1 MAEELV
7 MPRLS
12 DTMERGTIARWV
24 KQEGDAFTN
33 GDVLA
38 EIETDKALMELNAYD
53 DGVLLKILVP
63 DGGEAELG
71 APIAITGE
79 AGEEVP
85 AELVAA
91 APPAAPAPV
100 EVAEATDET
109 TAAPDAPTAAAAS
122 AAPAPAAEVRASPI
136 ARKLAAEHGIDLRVL
151 AGKGSGP
158 DGRIVKVDVERLI
171 GKVEAEGVGAP
182 SGATPGPMPAPAKP
196 VPAALAGETRIERP
210 SSMLKAIA
218 QRMGEAKGPVPH
230 FYVEAQVDME
240 KALALRSELNE
251 ALAGE
256 AKVSV
261 TDMIVRAAALALLEN
276 PDVHRSWVA
285 EGLAYHPHANVGIA
299 VALDEGLIVP
309 VIRQAETKSLVE
321 IAWESQDLAE
331 RARAG
336 RLLQDEIEGGTFTVS
351 NLGMFGV
358 TRFMAIINPPE
369 PAILAVGATVETPV
383 VRDGEVVVRPI
394 MTVTLSCDHR
404 ATSGAGGAALLQSF
418 CRRLEQP
425 VLLLA

>member
-1 MAEELV
+1 MADELV

-24 KQEGDAFTN
+24 VKEGDAFQN

-38 EIETDKALMELNAYD
+38 EIETDKALMELSAYD

-63 DGGEAELG
+63 DGAEAELG
-71 APIAITGE
+71 APIAVTGE

-85 AELVAA
+85 AEMLAA
-91 APPAAPAPV
+91 APAAAPTEAATSAGEAP
-100 EVAEATDET
+100 
-109 TAAPDAPTAAAAS
+109 AAAAV
-122 AAPAPAAEVRASPI
+122 APAANAPAASELRASPI
-136 ARKLAAEHGIDLRVL
+136 ARKLASENGIDLRVL

-158 DGRIVKVDVERLI
+158 EGRIVKIDVEKLI
-171 GKVEAEGVGAP
+171 GKIGAGGIAP
-182 SGATPGPMPAPAKP
+182 APPAPKGPTPAPAKP
-196 VPAALAGETRIERP
+196 VPAALADETRIEKP

-218 QRMGEAKGPVPH
+218 QRMGESNGPIPH
-230 FYVEAQVDME
+230 FYVEAQIDME
-240 KALALRSELNE
+240 KALELRKDLNAALE
-251 ALAGE
+251 GE
-256 AKVSV
+256 IKISV
-261 TDMIVRAAALALLEN
+261 TDMIIRASALALLEH
-276 PDVHRSWVA
+276 PEVHRSWVA
-285 EGLAYHPHANVGIA
+285 EGLAYHAHANVGIA

-309 VIRQAETKSLVE
+309 VIRHADDKSLVN
-321 IAWESQDLAE
+321 IAKASQDLAE

-369 PAILAVGATVETPV
+369 PAILAVGATVDTPV

-418 CRRLEQP
+418 KKRLEQP

>member
-1 MAEELV
+1 MADELV

-24 KQEGDAFTN
+24 KQEGEAFKN

-71 APIAITGE
+71 APIAITGQ
-79 AGEEVP
+79 AGEEAP
-85 AELVAA
+85 ADLPA
-91 APPAAPAPV
+91 AAPAPV
-100 EVAEATDET
+100 EA
-109 TAAPDAPTAAAAS
+109 TAAT
-122 AAPAPAAEVRASPI
+122 EVRASPI

-171 GKVEAEGVGAP
+171 GKVGGEVAA
-182 SGATPGPMPAPAKP
+182 APAPKGPTPAPPKP
-196 VPAALAGETRIERP
+196 VPVALADEVRIEKP
-210 SSMLKAIA
+210 SSMLKAVA
-218 QRMGEAKGPVPH
+218 QRMGESNGPVPH
-230 FYVEAQVDME
+230 FYVEAQIDMG
-240 KALALRSELNE
+240 KALELRTDLNAALEG
-251 ALAGE
+251 A

-261 TDMIVRAAALALLEN
+261 TDMIVRASALALLEN

-309 VIRQAETKSLVE
+309 VVRHADQKSLVE
-321 IAWESQDLAE
+321 IAAESQDLAE

-418 CRRLEQP
+418 KKRLEQP

>member
-1 MAEELV
+1 MADELV

-24 KQEGDAFTN
+24 KQEGEAFQN

-71 APIAITGE
+71 APIAITGQ
-79 AGEEVP
+79 AGEEAP
-85 AELVAA
+85 ADLPAA
-91 APPAAPAPV
+91 APTS
-100 EVAEATDET
+100 E
-109 TAAPDAPTAAAAS
+109 
-122 AAPAPAAEVRASPI
+122 PAPATAEVRASPI

-171 GKVEAEGVGAP
+171 GKVGGEVAA
-182 SGATPGPMPAPAKP
+182 APAPKGPTPAPPKP
-196 VPAALAGETRIERP
+196 VPVALADEVRIEKP
-210 SSMLKAIA
+210 SSMLKAVA
-218 QRMGEAKGPVPH
+218 QRMGESNGPVPH
-230 FYVEAQVDME
+230 FYVEAQIDMG
-240 KALALRSELNE
+240 KALELRTDLNAALEG
-251 ALAGE
+251 A

-261 TDMIVRAAALALLEN
+261 TDMIVRASALALLEN

-309 VIRQAETKSLVE
+309 VVRHADQKSLVE
-321 IAWESQDLAE
+321 IAAESQDLAE

-418 CRRLEQP
+418 KKRLEQP

>member
-1 MAEELV
+1 MADELV

-24 KQEGDAFTN
+24 KQEGDAFKN

-85 AELVAA
+85 ADMVA
-91 APPAAPAPV
+91 APPAPAAPAEAEEGAPAPV
-100 EVAEATDET
+100 
-109 TAAPDAPTAAAAS
+109 
-122 AAPAPAAEVRASPI
+122 AAPARAAAETTELRASPI

-158 DGRIVKVDVERLI
+158 DGRIVKVDVERLV
-171 GKVEAEGVGAP
+171 GKVEAEGVAAP
-182 SGATPGPMPAPAKP
+182 PLQAQRGPTPAPPKH
-196 VPAALAGETRIERP
+196 VPAALADEVRIEQP
-210 SSMLKAIA
+210 SSMLRAVA
-218 QRMGEAKGPVPH
+218 QRMGESNGPIPH
-230 FYVEAQVDME
+230 FYVEAQIDME
-240 KALALRSELNE
+240 RALGLRRELND
-251 ALAGE
+251 ALEGE

-261 TDMIVRAAALALLEN
+261 TDMIVRASALALLEH

-309 VIRQAETKSLVE
+309 VVRHADQKSLVE
-321 IAWESQDLAE
+321 IATESQDLAE

-336 RLLQDEIEGGTFTVS
+336 RLKQDEIEGGTFTVS

-418 CRRLEQP
+418 KRRLEQP

>member
-1 MAEELV
+1 MADELV

-12 DTMERGTIARWV
+12 DTMERGTIARWI
-24 KQEGDAFTN
+24 KQEGDAFKN

-38 EIETDKALMELNAYD
+38 EIETDKALMELSAYD
-53 DGVLLKILVP
+53 DGVILKILVP

-85 AELVAA
+85 AELSSAPAVKVVEPTPESPSESSEAAPATTPAVAA
-91 APPAAPAPV
+91 A
-100 EVAEATDET
+100 TSST
-109 TAAPDAPTAAAAS
+109 
-122 AAPAPAAEVRASPI
+122 EVRASPI
-136 ARKLAAEHGIDLRVL
+136 ARKLASENGIDLRVL

-158 DGRIVKVDVERLI
+158 EGRIVKVDVERLV
-171 GKVEAEGVGAP
+171 GKVAP
-182 SGATPGPMPAPAKP
+182 AGGPAPVPATGPTPAPAKS
-196 VPAALAGETRIERP
+196 VPTALAGEVRIEKP

-218 QRMGEAKGPVPH
+218 QRMGESNGPIPH
-230 FYVEAQVDME
+230 FYVESKIDME
-240 KALALRSELNE
+240 KALELRKDLNE

-261 TDMIVRAAALALLEN
+261 TDMIIRACALALKEN

-285 EGLAYHPHANVGIA
+285 EGLAYHSHANVGIA

-309 VIRQAETKSLVE
+309 VVKHADELSLVE
-321 IAWESQDLAE
+321 IARASQDLAE
-331 RARAG
+331 RARSG
-336 RLLQDEIEGGTFTVS
+336 RLLQAEIEGGTFTVS

-369 PAILAVGATVETPV
+369 PAILAVGATVDTPV

-404 ATSGAGGAALLQSF
+404 ATSGAGGAQLLQSLKR
-418 CRRLEQP
+418 CLEQP
-425 VLLLA
+425 VLLMA

>member
-1 MAEELV
+1 MADELV

-24 KQEGDAFTN
+24 VKEGDAFKN

-38 EIETDKALMELNAYD
+38 EIETDKALMELSAYD

-63 DGGEAELG
+63 DGAEAELG
-71 APIAITGE
+71 APIAVTGE

-85 AELVAA
+85 AEMLAA
-91 APPAAPAPV
+91 AS
-100 EVAEATDET
+100 VA
-109 TAAPDAPTAAAAS
+109 APTAAAA
-122 AAPAPAAEVRASPI
+122 PEGDAPAAAAAVPATNAPAASELRASPI
-136 ARKLAAEHGIDLRVL
+136 ARKLASENGIDLRVL

-158 DGRIVKVDVERLI
+158 EGRIVKIDVEKLI
-171 GKVEAEGVGAP
+171 GKVGAEGIAP
-182 SGATPGPMPAPAKP
+182 QTAAPKGPTPAPAKP
-196 VPAALAGETRIERP
+196 VPAALADETRIEKP

-218 QRMGEAKGPVPH
+218 QRMGESNGPIPH
-230 FYVEAQVDME
+230 FYVESQIDME
-240 KALALRSELNE
+240 KALELRKDLNTALE
-251 ALAGE
+251 GE
-256 AKVSV
+256 VKISV
-261 TDMIVRAAALALLEN
+261 TDMIIRASALALLEHSE
-276 PDVHRSWVA
+276 VHRSWVA
-285 EGLAYHPHANVGIA
+285 EGLAYHSHANVGIA

-309 VIRQAETKSLVE
+309 VIRHADEKSLVD
-321 IAWESQDLAE
+321 IAKASQDLAE

-369 PAILAVGATVETPV
+369 PAILAVGATVDTPV

-418 CRRLEQP
+418 KKRLEQP

>member
-1 MAEELV
+1 MADELV

-24 KQEGDAFTN
+24 VKEGDAFKN

-38 EIETDKALMELNAYD
+38 EIETDKALMELSAYD

-63 DGGEAELG
+63 DGAEAELG
-71 APIAITGE
+71 APIAVTGE

-85 AELVAA
+85 AEMLAA
-91 APPAAPAPV
+91 APAAAPTEAATPAGDAPAAAAAPA
-100 EVAEATDET
+100 
-109 TAAPDAPTAAAAS
+109 AS
-122 AAPAPAAEVRASPI
+122 APAASELRASPI
-136 ARKLAAEHGIDLRVL
+136 ARKLASENGIDLRVL

-158 DGRIVKVDVERLI
+158 EGRIVKIDVEKLI
-171 GKVEAEGVGAP
+171 GKVGAEGIAP
-182 SGATPGPMPAPAKP
+182 HTAAPKGPTPAPAKP
-196 VPAALAGETRIERP
+196 VPAALADETRIEKP

-218 QRMGEAKGPVPH
+218 QRMGESNGPIPH
-230 FYVEAQVDME
+230 FYVESQIDME
-240 KALALRSELNE
+240 KALELRKDLNTALE
-251 ALAGE
+251 GE
-256 AKVSV
+256 VKISV
-261 TDMIVRAAALALLEN
+261 TDMIIRASALALLEH
-276 PDVHRSWVA
+276 PEVHRSWVA
-285 EGLAYHPHANVGIA
+285 EGLAYHSHANVGIA
-299 VALDEGLIVP
+299 VALEEGLIVP
-309 VIRQAETKSLVE
+309 VIRHADEKSLVD
-321 IAWESQDLAE
+321 IAKASQDLAE

-369 PAILAVGATVETPV
+369 PAILAVGATVDTPV

-418 CRRLEQP
+418 KKRLEQP

>member
-1 MAEELV
+1 MADELV

-24 KQEGDAFTN
+24 VKEGEPFKN

-38 EIETDKALMELNAYD
+38 EIETDKALMELSAYD
-53 DGVLLKILVP
+53 DGVILKILVP
-63 DGGEAELG
+63 DGAEAELG

-85 AELVAA
+85 AEML
-91 APPAAPAPV
+91 
-100 EVAEATDET
+100 
-109 TAAPDAPTAAAAS
+109 S
-122 AAPAPAAEVRASPI
+122 AAPAAAPAAEAAPAGDAPTSAAAPKTSAPAASELRASPI
-136 ARKLAAEHGIDLRVL
+136 ARKLASENGIDLRVL

-158 DGRIVKVDVERLI
+158 DGRIVKIDVERLI
-171 GKVEAEGVGAP
+171 GKVGAEGIAP
-182 SGATPGPMPAPAKP
+182 QTAAPKGPTPAPAKP
-196 VPAALAGETRIERP
+196 VPAALADETRIEKP

-218 QRMGEAKGPVPH
+218 QRMGESNGPIPH
-230 FYVEAQVDME
+230 FYVESQIDME
-240 KALALRSELNE
+240 KALELRKDLNAALD
-251 ALAGE
+251 GE
-256 AKVSV
+256 AKISV
-261 TDMIVRAAALALLEN
+261 TDMIIRASALALLEH
-276 PDVHRSWVA
+276 PEVHRSWVA
-285 EGLAYHPHANVGIA
+285 EGLAYHSHANVGIA

-309 VIRQAETKSLVE
+309 VIRHADEKSLVE
-321 IAWESQDLAE
+321 ISKASQDLAE
-331 RARAG
+331 RARSG

-369 PAILAVGATVETPV
+369 PAILAVGATVDTPV

-418 CRRLEQP
+418 KRRLEQP

>member
-1 MAEELV
+1 MADELV

-12 DTMERGTIARWV
+12 DTMERGTIARWI
-24 KQEGDAFTN
+24 KQEGDAFKN

-38 EIETDKALMELNAYD
+38 EIETDKALMELSAYD
-53 DGVLLKILVP
+53 DGVILKILVP

-85 AELVAA
+85 AELLTAPAATVVEPTPESPSESSEAAPATMPAVAA
-91 APPAAPAPV
+91 APSS
-100 EVAEATDET
+100 T
-109 TAAPDAPTAAAAS
+109 
-122 AAPAPAAEVRASPI
+122 EVRASPI
-136 ARKLAAEHGIDLRVL
+136 ARKLASENGIDLRVL

-158 DGRIVKVDVERLI
+158 EGRIVKVDVERLV
-171 GKVEAEGVGAP
+171 GKVAPAGGAAP
-182 SGATPGPMPAPAKP
+182 APASGPTPAPAKP
-196 VPAALAGETRIERP
+196 VPPALAGEVRIEKP

-218 QRMGEAKGPVPH
+218 QRMGESNGPIPH
-230 FYVEAQVDME
+230 FYVESKIDME
-240 KALALRSELNE
+240 KALELRKDLND

-256 AKVSV
+256 VKVSV
-261 TDMIVRAAALALLEN
+261 TDMIIRACALALKEN

-285 EGLAYHPHANVGIA
+285 EGLAYHLHANVGIA

-309 VIRQAETKSLVE
+309 VVKHADELSLVE
-321 IAWESQDLAE
+321 IARASQDLAE
-331 RARAG
+331 RARSG
-336 RLLQDEIEGGTFTVS
+336 RLLQAEIEGGTFTVS

-369 PAILAVGATVETPV
+369 PAILAVGATVDTPV

-404 ATSGAGGAALLQSF
+404 ATSGAGGALLLQSLKR
-418 CRRLEQP
+418 CLEQP
-425 VLLLA
+425 VLLMA

>member
-1 MAEELV
+1 MADELV

-12 DTMERGTIARWV
+12 DTMERGTIARWI
-24 KQEGDAFTN
+24 KQEGDSFQN

-38 EIETDKALMELNAYD
+38 EIETDKALMELSAYD
-53 DGVLLKILVP
+53 DGVILKILVQ

-71 APIAITGE
+71 APIAITGV

-85 AELVAA
+85 ADLVAT
-91 APPAAPAPV
+91 PAATPVDTTPESPSEASDVAPAATPAPV
-100 EVAEATDET
+100 ATT
-109 TAAPDAPTAAAAS
+109 GST
-122 AAPAPAAEVRASPI
+122 EVRASPI
-136 ARKLAAEHGIDLRVL
+136 ARKLASEHGIDLRVL

-158 DGRIVKVDVERLI
+158 DGRIVKIDVERLV
-171 GKVEAEGVGAP
+171 GKVAPAGGAAP
-182 SGATPGPMPAPAKP
+182 VVAKGPTPAPAKS
-196 VPAALAGETRIERP
+196 VPTALAGEVRIEKP

-218 QRMGEAKGPVPH
+218 QRMGESNGPIPH
-230 FYVEAQVDME
+230 FYVESKIDME
-240 KALALRSELNE
+240 KALELRKDLNGALV
-251 ALAGE
+251 GE

-261 TDMIVRAAALALLEN
+261 TDMIIRACALALMDN

-285 EGLAYHPHANVGIA
+285 EGLAYHSHANVGIA

-309 VIRQAETKSLVE
+309 VVKHADELSLVE
-321 IAWESQDLAE
+321 IAKSSQDLAE

-336 RLLQDEIEGGTFTVS
+336 RLLQAEIEGGTFTVS

-369 PAILAVGATVETPV
+369 PAILAVGATVDTPV

-404 ATSGAGGAALLQSF
+404 ATSGAGGAQLLQSLK
-418 CRRLEQP
+418 RYLEQP
-425 VLLLA
+425 VLLMA

>member
-1 MAEELV
+1 MADELV

-24 KQEGDAFTN
+24 VKEGDAFKN

-38 EIETDKALMELNAYD
+38 EIETDKALMELSAYD

-63 DGGEAELG
+63 DGAEAELG
-71 APIAITGE
+71 APIAVTGE

-85 AELVAA
+85 AEMLAA
-91 APPAAPAPV
+91 APAAAPTEPATPAGGAP
-100 EVAEATDET
+100 
-109 TAAPDAPTAAAAS
+109 AAAS
-122 AAPAPAAEVRASPI
+122 AAPAANAPAASELRASPI
-136 ARKLAAEHGIDLRVL
+136 ARKLASENGIDLRVL

-158 DGRIVKVDVERLI
+158 EGRIVKIDVEKLI
-171 GKVEAEGVGAP
+171 GKVGAEGIAP
-182 SGATPGPMPAPAKP
+182 QTAAPKGPTPAPAKP
-196 VPAALAGETRIERP
+196 VPAALADETRIEKP

-218 QRMGEAKGPVPH
+218 QRMGESNGPIPH
-230 FYVEAQVDME
+230 FYVESQIDME
-240 KALALRSELNE
+240 KALELRKDLNGALE
-251 ALAGE
+251 GE

-261 TDMIVRAAALALLEN
+261 TDMIIRASALALLEH
-276 PDVHRSWVA
+276 PEVHRSWVA
-285 EGLAYHPHANVGIA
+285 EGLAYHSHANVGIA

-309 VIRQAETKSLVE
+309 VIRHADEKSLVE
-321 IAWESQDLAE
+321 ISKASQDLAE

-369 PAILAVGATVETPV
+369 PAILAVGATVDTPV

-418 CRRLEQP
+418 KKRLEQP

>member
-1 MAEELV
+1 MADELV

-24 KQEGDAFTN
+24 VKEGDAFQN

-38 EIETDKALMELNAYD
+38 EIETDKALMELSAYD

-63 DGGEAELG
+63 DGAEAELG

-85 AELVAA
+85 ADMLVAA
-91 APPAAPAPV
+91 PIAAPV
-100 EVAEATDET
+100 EAAAPTGAAPT
-109 TAAPDAPTAAAAS
+109 TASGAS
-122 AAPAPAAEVRASPI
+122 EVRASPI
-136 ARKLAAEHGIDLRVL
+136 ARKLASENGIDLRVL

-158 DGRIVKVDVERLI
+158 EGRIVKIDVEKLI
-171 GKVEAEGVGAP
+171 GKVGAEGIAP
-182 SGATPGPMPAPAKP
+182 APAVPTGPTAAPAKP
-196 VPAALAGETRIERP
+196 VPAALADETRIERP

-218 QRMGEAKGPVPH
+218 QRMGESNGPIPH
-230 FYVEAQVDME
+230 FYVESQIDME
-240 KALALRSELNE
+240 KALQLRKDLNVALE
-251 ALAGE
+251 GE
-256 AKVSV
+256 VKVSV
-261 TDMIVRAAALALLEN
+261 TDMIIRASALALLEH
-276 PDVHRSWVA
+276 PEVHRSWVA
-285 EGLAYHPHANVGIA
+285 EGLAYHAHANVGIA

-309 VIRQAETKSLVE
+309 VIRHADAQSLVD
-321 IAWESQDLAE
+321 IAKASQDLAE
-331 RARAG
+331 RARTG

-358 TRFMAIINPPE
+358 TRFLAIINPPE
-369 PAILAVGATVETPV
+369 SAILAVGATVDTPV

-418 CRRLEQP
+418 KQRLEQP

>member
-1 MAEELV
+1 MADELV

-12 DTMERGTIARWV
+12 DTMERGTIARWI
-24 KQEGDAFTN
+24 KQEGDAFKN

-38 EIETDKALMELNAYD
+38 EIETDKALMELSAYD
-53 DGVLLKILVP
+53 DGVILKILVP

-85 AELVAA
+85 AELLSAPAVKAVEPTPESPSESSEAAPATTPAVAA
-91 APPAAPAPV
+91 APSS
-100 EVAEATDET
+100 T
-109 TAAPDAPTAAAAS
+109 
-122 AAPAPAAEVRASPI
+122 EVRASPI
-136 ARKLAAEHGIDLRVL
+136 ARKLASENGIDLRVL

-158 DGRIVKVDVERLI
+158 EGRIVKVDVERLV
-171 GKVEAEGVGAP
+171 GKVAP
-182 SGATPGPMPAPAKP
+182 AGGTAPVPATGPTPAPAKS
-196 VPAALAGETRIERP
+196 VPTALAGEVRIEKP

-218 QRMGEAKGPVPH
+218 QRMGESNGPIPH
-230 FYVEAQVDME
+230 FYVESKIDME
-240 KALALRSELNE
+240 KALELRKDLNE

-261 TDMIVRAAALALLEN
+261 TDMIIRACALALQEN

-285 EGLAYHPHANVGIA
+285 EGLAYHSHANVGIA

-309 VIRQAETKSLVE
+309 VVKHADELSLVE
-321 IAWESQDLAE
+321 IARASQDLAE
-331 RARAG
+331 RARSG
-336 RLLQDEIEGGTFTVS
+336 RLLQAEIEGGTFTVS

-369 PAILAVGATVETPV
+369 PAILAVGATVDTPV

-404 ATSGAGGAALLQSF
+404 ATSGAGGAQLLQSLKR
-418 CRRLEQP
+418 CLEQP
-425 VLLLA
+425 VLLMA

>member
-1 MAEELV
+1 MADELV

-24 KQEGDAFTN
+24 VKEGDAFQN

-38 EIETDKALMELNAYD
+38 EIETDKALMELSAYD

-63 DGGEAELG
+63 DGAEAELG

-85 AELVAA
+85 ADMLVAA
-91 APPAAPAPV
+91 PVVAPV
-100 EVAEATDET
+100 EVAATTGAAPT
-109 TAAPDAPTAAAAS
+109 TAA
-122 AAPAPAAEVRASPI
+122 APAAIASGASEVRASPI
-136 ARKLAAEHGIDLRVL
+136 ARKLASENGIDLRVL

-158 DGRIVKVDVERLI
+158 EGRIVKIDVEKLI
-171 GKVEAEGVGAP
+171 GKVGAEGIAP
-182 SGATPGPMPAPAKP
+182 QTAAPKGPTPAPAKP
-196 VPAALAGETRIERP
+196 VPAALADETRIERP

-218 QRMGEAKGPVPH
+218 QRMGESNGPIPH
-230 FYVEAQVDME
+230 FYVESQIDME
-240 KALALRSELNE
+240 KALELRKDLNTALE
-251 ALAGE
+251 GE
-256 AKVSV
+256 VKISV
-261 TDMIVRAAALALLEN
+261 TDMIIRASALALLEH
-276 PDVHRSWVA
+276 PEVHRSWVA
-285 EGLAYHPHANVGIA
+285 EGLAYHSHANVGIA
-299 VALDEGLIVP
+299 VALEEGLTVP
-309 VIRQAETKSLVE
+309 VIRHADEKSLVD
-321 IAWESQDLAE
+321 IAKASQDLAE

-358 TRFMAIINPPE
+358 ARFMAIINPPE
-369 PAILAVGATVETPV
+369 PAILAVGATVDTPV

-418 CRRLEQP
+418 KKRLEQP

>member
-1 MAEELV
+1 MADELV

-12 DTMERGTIARWV
+12 DTMERGTIARWI
-24 KQEGDAFTN
+24 KQEGDSFKN

-38 EIETDKALMELNAYD
+38 EIETDKALMELSAYD
-53 DGVLLKILVP
+53 DGVILKILVP

-85 AELVAA
+85 AELLNAPAATPVESTPENPSESSEAVPATTPAVAA
-91 APPAAPAPV
+91 APSS
-100 EVAEATDET
+100 T
-109 TAAPDAPTAAAAS
+109 
-122 AAPAPAAEVRASPI
+122 EVRASPI
-136 ARKLAAEHGIDLRVL
+136 ARKLASENGIDLRVL

-158 DGRIVKVDVERLI
+158 EGRIVKVDVERLV
-171 GKVEAEGVGAP
+171 GKVAP
-182 SGATPGPMPAPAKP
+182 AGGPAPVPATGPTPAPAKS
-196 VPAALAGETRIERP
+196 VPTALAGEVRIEKP

-218 QRMGEAKGPVPH
+218 QRMGESNGPIPH
-230 FYVEAQVDME
+230 FYVESKIDME
-240 KALALRSELNE
+240 KALELRKDLNE

-261 TDMIVRAAALALLEN
+261 TDMIIRACALALQDN

-285 EGLAYHPHANVGIA
+285 EGLAYHSHANVGIA

-309 VIRQAETKSLVE
+309 VVKHADELSLVE
-321 IAWESQDLAE
+321 IARASQDLAE
-331 RARAG
+331 RARSG
-336 RLLQDEIEGGTFTVS
+336 RLLQAEIEGGTFTVS

-369 PAILAVGATVETPV
+369 PAILAVGATVDTPV

-404 ATSGAGGAALLQSF
+404 ATSGAGGAQLLQSLKR
-418 CRRLEQP
+418 CLEQP
-425 VLLLA
+425 VLLMA

>member
-1 MAEELV
+1 MADELV

-12 DTMERGTIARWV
+12 DTMERGTIARWI
-24 KQEGDAFTN
+24 KQEGDSFQN

-38 EIETDKALMELNAYD
+38 EIETDKALMELSAYD
-53 DGVLLKILVP
+53 DGVILKILVP

-79 AGEEVP
+79 AGEAVP
-85 AELVAA
+85 AELLTAPAATAVEPTPESASESSEAAPATTPAVAA
-91 APPAAPAPV
+91 A
-100 EVAEATDET
+100 TNST
-109 TAAPDAPTAAAAS
+109 
-122 AAPAPAAEVRASPI
+122 EVRASPI
-136 ARKLAAEHGIDLRVL
+136 ARKLASENGIDLRVL

-158 DGRIVKVDVERLI
+158 EGRIVKVDVERLV
-171 GKVEAEGVGAP
+171 GKVAPAGGAAP
-182 SGATPGPMPAPAKP
+182 VPATGPTPAPAKS
-196 VPAALAGETRIERP
+196 VPTALAGEVRIEKP

-218 QRMGEAKGPVPH
+218 QRMGESNGPIPH
-230 FYVEAQVDME
+230 FYVESKIDME
-240 KALALRSELNE
+240 KALELRKDLNE

-256 AKVSV
+256 VKISV
-261 TDMIVRAAALALLEN
+261 TDMIIRACALALQDN

-285 EGLAYHPHANVGIA
+285 EGLAYHLHANVGIA

-309 VIRQAETKSLVE
+309 VVKHADELSLVE
-321 IAWESQDLAE
+321 IARASQDLAE
-331 RARAG
+331 RARSG
-336 RLLQDEIEGGTFTVS
+336 RLLQAEIEGGTFTVS

-369 PAILAVGATVETPV
+369 PAILAVGATVDTPV

-404 ATSGAGGAALLQSF
+404 ATSGAGGAQLLQSLKR
-418 CRRLEQP
+418 CLEQP
-425 VLLLA
+425 VLLMA

>member
-1 MAEELV
+1 MADELV

-12 DTMERGTIARWV
+12 DTMERGTIARWI
-24 KQEGDAFTN
+24 KQEGDAFKN

-38 EIETDKALMELNAYD
+38 EIETDKALMELSAYD
-53 DGVLLKILVP
+53 DGVILKILVP

-79 AGEEVP
+79 AGEAVP
-85 AELVAA
+85 AELLAAPAATAVEPTPESPSESSEAAPATTPAVAA
-91 APPAAPAPV
+91 APSS
-100 EVAEATDET
+100 T
-109 TAAPDAPTAAAAS
+109 
-122 AAPAPAAEVRASPI
+122 EVRASPI
-136 ARKLAAEHGIDLRVL
+136 ARKLASENGIDLLVL

-158 DGRIVKVDVERLI
+158 EGRIVKVDVERLV
-171 GKVEAEGVGAP
+171 GKVAPAGGVAP
-182 SGATPGPMPAPAKP
+182 VPATGPTPAPAKS
-196 VPAALAGETRIERP
+196 VPTALAGEVRIEKP

-218 QRMGEAKGPVPH
+218 QRMGESNGPIPH
-230 FYVEAQVDME
+230 FYVESKIDME
-240 KALALRSELNE
+240 KALELRKDLNE

-256 AKVSV
+256 VKVSV
-261 TDMIVRAAALALLEN
+261 TDMIIRACALALQDN

-285 EGLAYHPHANVGIA
+285 EGLAYHLHANIGIA

-309 VIRQAETKSLVE
+309 VVKHADELSLVE
-321 IAWESQDLAE
+321 IARASQDLAE
-331 RARAG
+331 RARSG
-336 RLLQDEIEGGTFTVS
+336 RLLQAEIEGGTFTVS

-369 PAILAVGATVETPV
+369 PAILAVGATVDTPV

-404 ATSGAGGAALLQSF
+404 ATSGAGGAQLLQSLKR
-418 CRRLEQP
+418 CLEQP
-425 VLLLA
+425 VLLMA

>member
-1 MAEELV
+1 MADELV

-12 DTMERGTIARWV
+12 DTMERGTIARWI
-24 KQEGDAFTN
+24 KQEGDSFQN

-38 EIETDKALMELNAYD
+38 EIETDKALMELSAYD
-53 DGVLLKILVP
+53 DGVILKILVP

-85 AELVAA
+85 AELLTAPAVIAVEPMPESSPESSEAALATTPAVAA
-91 APPAAPAPV
+91 A
-100 EVAEATDET
+100 TSST
-109 TAAPDAPTAAAAS
+109 
-122 AAPAPAAEVRASPI
+122 EVRASPI
-136 ARKLAAEHGIDLRVL
+136 ARKLASENGIDLRVL

-158 DGRIVKVDVERLI
+158 EGRIVKVDVERLV
-171 GKVEAEGVGAP
+171 GKVAPAGGAAP
-182 SGATPGPMPAPAKP
+182 VPATGPTPAPAKS
-196 VPAALAGETRIERP
+196 VPSALAGEVRIEKP

-218 QRMGEAKGPVPH
+218 QRMGESNGPIPH
-230 FYVEAQVDME
+230 FYVESKIDME
-240 KALALRSELNE
+240 KALELRKDLNE

-261 TDMIVRAAALALLEN
+261 TDMIIRACALALQDN

-285 EGLAYHPHANVGIA
+285 EGLAYHLHANIGIA

-309 VIRQAETKSLVE
+309 VVKHADELSLVE
-321 IAWESQDLAE
+321 IARASQDLAE
-331 RARAG
+331 RARSG
-336 RLLQDEIEGGTFTVS
+336 RLLQAEIEGGTFTVS

-369 PAILAVGATVETPV
+369 PAILAVGATVDTPV

-404 ATSGAGGAALLQSF
+404 ATSGAGGAQLLQSLKR
-418 CRRLEQP
+418 CLEQP
-425 VLLLA
+425 VLLMA

>member
-1 MAEELV
+1 MADELV

-24 KQEGDAFTN
+24 KREGEAFRN

-38 EIETDKALMELNAYD
+38 EIETDKALMELSAYD
-53 DGVLLKILVP
+53 DGVLLRILVP

-71 APIAITGE
+71 APIAIVGQE
-79 AGEEVP
+79 GEEAP
-85 AELVAA
+85 AAPAAASAEPAAEAPADATDMAEPAPAAPA
-91 APPAAPAPV
+91 APPAA
-100 EVAEATDET
+100 ET
-109 TAAPDAPTAAAAS
+109 T
-122 AAPAPAAEVRASPI
+122 AEVRASPI

-151 AGKGSGP
+151 AGRGSGP
-158 DGRIVKVDVERLI
+158 DGRIVKVDVERLV
-171 GKVEAEGVGAP
+171 GKVGEGAP
-182 SGATPGPMPAPAKP
+182 PAAPGPTPAPPKR
-196 VPAALAGETRIERP
+196 VPAALADEVRIEQP

-218 QRMGEAKGPVPH
+218 QRMGESNGPIPH
-230 FYVEAQVDME
+230 FYVEAQIDME
-240 KALALRSELNE
+240 RALGLRRELNE

-261 TDMIVRAAALALLEN
+261 TDMIVRAAALALAEH
-276 PDVHRSWVA
+276 PEVHRSWVA
-285 EGLAYHPHANVGIA
+285 EGLAYHPHANVGLA
-299 VALDEGLIVP
+299 VALDDGLIVP
-309 VIRQAETKSLVE
+309 VIRHADQKTLVDISKE
-321 IAWESQDLAE
+321 ADDLAE

-336 RLLQDEIEGGTFTVS
+336 RLLQSEIEGGTFTVS
-351 NLGMFGV
+351 NLGMLGV

-369 PAILAVGATVETPV
+369 PAILAVGATVDTPV

-404 ATSGAGGAALLQSF
+404 ATSGAGGAALLGTIK
-418 CRRLEQP
+418 RLLEQP